1 MSEFLFDDDA
11 WLATPKSRAYKPR
24 PYQTDAATLAAE
36 ALDSADACGVY
47 MATGLG
53 KTEVG
58 ALLFQ
63 RDWPRRGK
71 ILLTPRR
78 ELVVQSADRLRSRGI
93 PCGIEMAEQRSYED
107 VTVGCYASF
116 QSRRRYERYLGTTG
130 LLIVD
135 ESHLNYTPSAIK
147 MIEQFKEWGAKV
159 VGMTATPNTG
169 KKNPLART
177 YGEAAFVYDY
187 LRGQSDGWLVPA
199 RIYMTVLEDLDLS
212 EWSESWRGGDASD
225 PADGKPKNSFQV
237 GAMLARKS
245 NVTAVCAMVERY
257 YEGQP
262 SVVFAMT
269 IAHAEEIQREL
280 LSRGISAAVVHSK
293 MDDHERKMHLDMF
306 ESGRADVVVNVGCL
320 TLGWDSPR
328 VKKLFIA
335 RPTKSQA
342 LYIQMFGRATRCEP
356 GLVDRYATAEDRIA
370 AIAASSKP
378 YMEVFDFTDTTR
390 HNDLKSAM
398 DVLHPNLNKR
408 LLQRLRNRMP
418 RILNTAEAAAIDPI
432 LEEERRLLAAE
443 EAEQARL
450 EYERRS
456 HLTGRADFTAYER
469 SVYADAEK
477 PERRGKPDYWWMPF
491 GRYKGRSFGK
501 IPAWYLKSILPHCKD
516 DGLRRNITRHLANRP
531 A

>member
-1 MSEFLFDDDA
+1 MTEFLFDDDA
-11 WLATPKSRAYKPR
+11 WLTAPAPRAYKPR

-36 ALDSADACGVY
+36 ALDSADACGLY

-53 KTEVG
+53 KTEVA

-63 RDWPRRGK
+63 REWPKRGK

-116 QSRRRYERYLGTTG
+116 QSRRRFERYLGTTG

-147 MIEQFKEWGAKV
+147 MIGQFKEWGAKV

-199 RIYMTVLEDLDLS
+199 RIYMTVLDDLDLS
-212 EWSESWRGGDASD
+212 EWSESWRGGDASE

-306 ESGRADVVVNVGCL
+306 ESGRADVIVNVGCL

-356 GLVDRYATAEDRIA
+356 GLVDRYATVEERIA
-370 AIAASSKP
+370 AIANSSKP
-378 YMEVFDFTDTTR
+378 HMEVFDFTDTTR

-398 DVLHPNLNKR
+398 DVLHPNLDKR
-408 LLQRLRNRMP
+408 LLQRLRKRMP
-418 RILNTAEAAAIDPI
+418 RILTTNDAAEIDPI
-432 LEEERRLLAAE
+432 LDEERRMLAAE

-450 EYERRS
+450 EYERRA

-469 SVYADAEK
+469 SVYADAEA
-477 PERRGKPDYWWMPF
+477 PERRGRPDYWWMPF
-491 GRYKGRSFGK
+491 GRYRGRSFGK

-516 DGLRRNITRHLANRP
+516 EGLRRNITRHLANRP